1 MSRKYNGLSIDLYS
15 AASFRHSN
23 ISKNVSRIYV
33 SSARNIDVSH
43 KMIFIN
49 FGMTVHQ
56 KENEYVLKVIDGHL
70 DSYCDFIS
78 YANKKRNEYIELEK
92 EYFTKV
98 SSLDANWI
106 AGEFRPLK
114 GVHKKAAALIQQQY
128 DCLSFVVYLQILNM
142 QQEERDWG

>member
-1 MSRKYNGLSIDLYS
+1 MYS

-33 SSARNIDVSH
+33 GSARNIDASY
-43 KMIFIN
+43 KMVFIN

-56 KENEYVLKVIDGHL
+56 KENEYVLKVIDRHL
-70 DSYCDFIS
+70 DSYCGFIS

-98 SSLDANWI
+98 NSLDANWI
-106 AGEFRPLK
+106 TGEFRPLK
-114 GVHKKAAALIQQQY
+114 EIRKNAAALIQQQY
-128 DCLSFVVYLQILNM
+128 DCLSFVVYLQLLNM